1 MILATHAV
9 IGAALAQHTESHTL
23 AFLIGFI
30 SHHILDLIPH
40 WQYSVPQ
47 LDSGKRLKI
56 NKALFSDLLRVG
68 IDFMLGTVIILI
80 FFQENLSIALFAFAG
95 AILPD
100 VLWGISRL
108 WPLKPL
114 VWYDRVNRK
123 LQSKANLNHINPII
137 GISAQAALILISTS
151 LA

>member
-1 MILATHAV
+1 MILTTHAIV
-9 IGAALAQHTESHTL
+9 GAALAQHTDSATL
-23 AFLIGFI
+23 AFAIGFV

-56 NKALFSDLLRVG
+56 NKALLSDLLRV
-68 IDFMLGTVIILI
+68 TVDLAIGLVIVLA
-80 FFQENLSIALFAFAG
+80 FFRENLYISFFALAG

-100 VLWGISRL
+100 ILWGISRI

-114 VWYDRVNRK
+114 VLYDKFNHF
-123 LQSKANLNHINPII
+123 LQSRANLNQISPII
-137 GISAQAALILISTS
+137 GIGSQLAIIL
-151 LA
+151 LAILFF